1 MTQDNY
7 SIPQSNDPRNEND
20 ETLYDSI
27 ENQSQHSE
35 SLDLNLRN
43 EQADSGQYTQPNYA
57 QPSFEQPVADS
68 TGYAQPGYS
77 QQNYGQPQQGY
88 SAQGY
93 NNPTYNQAPNAGY
106 AQPGPGANQQN
117 YGNFQPNYAVAP
129 AQQYAPAQQKSK
141 VAAGLLGIFLGT
153 LGIHNFYTGR
163 TGIALIQLIGFLG
176 SFILYIVFIGPL
188 IQMAIGLWAFIEG
201 ILYLTGSGSYAYDA
215 KGVPLS

>member
-68 TGYAQPGYS
+68 TGYAQPG
-77 QQNYGQPQQGY
+77 
-88 SAQGY
+88 
-93 NNPTYNQAPNAGY
+93 
-106 AQPGPGANQQN
+106 PGANQQN

-163 TGIALIQLIGFLG
+163 TNIALIQLIGFLG
-176 SFILYIVFIGPL
+176 SFVLYIVFIGPL

-215 KGVPLS
+215 KGVPLN